1 MMKRTIQLSVI
12 FSILFISLFVAGKA
26 IKGNMNKE
34 HDPLLILD
42 EQMVKKDLYETFLI
56 LSDNEK
62 DYSIEDIASGKY
74 DADFVLPEEFDR
86 KMGFFPVG
94 KWLKFDLKNDTT
106 TKEWLLEF
114 KFPLIHQIHI
124 YTEDRSGIQKIA
136 TVGADFPFSKRAIN
150 HRHFVFNI
158 DIEPYETKS
167 FYVLLHAGGDLH
179 PPVNVWEKDKFFE
192 KMQSEIVLLGI
203 FYGMIS
209 IMIVYNL
216 FLYISLR
223 IRSYLFYVLAISS
236 TMIGYMSLNGDGFK
250 YLWPDSPAWNLIAVP
265 FWVSIACIFIVLFTR
280 EFLDTDR
287 YVPFFKV
294 ISMMLIG
301 LSMTTVLFLFISHYI
316 AQNIMFLSTFST
328 FTSVVIIGFI
338 SLFRG
343 VRAARFFVIGWLVF
357 LTGTFITILER
368 AIVIPY
374 SIFTEYAGQ
383 GALSIE
389 VVLLSLALADKI
401 NIMRKEK
408 EKAERVARESQELA
422 IESLR
427 KTDELKDE
435 FLAIIS
441 HELRTPLYGMV
452 GIAESLQDGVAGKV
466 SGGMRN
472 QLDMIIMSGRRLSH
486 LVNDILDLSK
496 LKHNTL
502 SIELKQV
509 NLYDLVKVV
518 FTICQP
524 LLKEKQVRLVNRI
537 SPKLPVVLADPGRL
551 QQIMY
556 NLVGNAITYTEV
568 GEVVVTAESVEN
580 DFIKVY
586 VADTGKGIDPEF
598 HNHIFEPF
606 QQGNSTIFSEFT
618 AGAGIG
624 LSVTKR
630 LINLHGGDIIV
641 QSEVGKGA
649 VFSFTLQSGYFQQ
662 PELEGTIVS
671 LKPFKGAEPTLTVP
685 TITLNR
691 QSIKV
696 LIADDELVN
705 LQVLMNQL
713 MLEGMDIV
721 KATSGE
727 EVLQLV
733 EKHSFD
739 LVILDIMMPHMS
751 GYEVC
756 ERLRQTYSLLEL
768 PILMLTAKSQV
779 HDKITAFEVGAN
791 DYVTTPCDKEELL
804 SRVRTLAQLKS
815 MNDELATLNVQL
827 EAKVKERTKK
837 LEVVNAHLTDKHQ
850 SLVAIT
856 ESRRNLLANIAH
868 ELGTPVMLLHSY
880 IQALQAGLITS
891 EDEYYSK
898 LVEDKIKVLNRLID
912 DLADLSHLE
921 SGRTSLNF
929 QPVDLLAWLES
940 VQQKFTFDVQ
950 AYRRNVKIEPFQ
962 LPLNSFTCSID
973 RERMEQVF
981 TNILSNAVKHTTLDT
996 GIIQLTITLS
1006 DEKDAVIIGIH
1017 DNGSGISEKMLPY
1030 IFDRFYQQ
1038 LPEAPEKSKQEQ
1050 GLD

>member
-1 MMKRTIQLSVI
+1 M
-12 FSILFISLFVAGKA
+12 
-26 IKGNMNKE
+26 
-34 HDPLLILD
+34 
-42 EQMVKKDLYETFLI
+42 
-56 LSDNEK
+56 
-62 DYSIEDIASGKY
+62 
-74 DADFVLPEEFDR
+74 
-86 KMGFFPVG
+86 
-94 KWLKFDLKNDTT
+94 
-106 TKEWLLEF
+106 
-114 KFPLIHQIHI
+114 
-124 YTEDRSGIQKIA
+124 
-136 TVGADFPFSKRAIN
+136 
-150 HRHFVFNI
+150 
-158 DIEPYETKS
+158 
-167 FYVLLHAGGDLH
+167 
-179 PPVNVWEKDKFFE
+179 
-192 KMQSEIVLLGI
+192 
-203 FYGMIS
+203 
-209 IMIVYNL
+209 
-216 FLYISLR
+216 
-223 IRSYLFYVLAISS
+223 
-236 TMIGYMSLNGDGFK
+236 
-250 YLWPDSPAWNLIAVP
+250 
-265 FWVSIACIFIVLFTR
+265 
-280 EFLDTDR
+280 
-287 YVPFFKV
+287 
-294 ISMMLIG
+294 
-301 LSMTTVLFLFISHYI
+301 
-316 AQNIMFLSTFST
+316 
-328 FTSVVIIGFI
+328 
-338 SLFRG
+338 
-343 VRAARFFVIGWLVF
+343 
-357 LTGTFITILER
+357 
-368 AIVIPY
+368 
-374 SIFTEYAGQ
+374 
-383 GALSIE
+383 
-389 VVLLSLALADKI
+389 
-401 NIMRKEK
+401 
-408 EKAERVARESQELA
+408 
-422 IESLR
+422 
-427 KTDELKDE
+427 
-435 FLAIIS
+435 
-441 HELRTPLYGMV
+441 
-452 GIAESLQDGVAGKV
+452 
-466 SGGMRN
+466 
-472 QLDMIIMSGRRLSH
+472 
-486 LVNDILDLSK
+486 
-496 LKHNTL
+496 
-502 SIELKQV
+502 
-509 NLYDLVKVV
+509 
-518 FTICQP
+518 
-524 LLKEKQVRLVNRI
+524 
-537 SPKLPVVLADPGRL
+537 
-551 QQIMY
+551 
-556 NLVGNAITYTEV
+556 
-568 GEVVVTAESVEN
+568 
-580 DFIKVY
+580 
-586 VADTGKGIDPEF
+586 
-598 HNHIFEPF
+598 
-606 QQGNSTIFSEFT
+606 
-618 AGAGIG
+618 
-624 LSVTKR
+624 
-630 LINLHGGDIIV
+630 